1 MSCGDIILQ
10 LIKISDLKE
19 MGNRGEKKTHSLAF
33 GHYDNTAT
41 RTERLAVFL

>member
-19 MGNRGEKKTHSLAF
+19 IHNRGEKKTHSLAF
-33 GHYDNTAT
+33 GHYGNMAT